1 MFIMNEMVIKI
12 LTNLL
17 IPCSV
22 TLFVLYRLFET
33 IKRYPEVKE
42 KGQSLPIYIGYIV
55 VLCLAI
61 VLGVYFSYMA
71 VERII

>member
-1 MFIMNEMVIKI
+1 MFIMKEMVIKI
-12 LTNLL
+12 LTNLRV
-17 IPCSV
+17 PCSV